1 MFGDLTRVGS
11 NLHTQEAYYN
21 LKRVNGNIGTI
32 QSRLSTGKRINSAE
46 DDTSGY
52 ALAKHMESRVRGLS
66 QALDN
71 VGTAKNV
78 LNIAEGGYQSQ
89 MSILQTVKEKLT
101 QAADGSYNEAQRG
114 AIGDQIEELLSEFDD
129 ISDSTTF
136 NGIALF
142 SGTETSFQVGEGND
156 NHDSLAVAFDISK
169 RDAVGEDVVTID
181 TRTLTDSD
189 SDDDGT
195 DSWAELSQSDAS
207 TGIGVVEEAIES
219 LSKTIQKVGDFNA
232 RLSSKEESLSL
243 AISNTEATRSRVE
256 DADFAKEQ
264 MDLMKLSILQQTTV
278 ASFAQSNSSSQMVLA
293 LFQ

>member
-11 NLHTQEAYYN
+11 NFHTQEAYYN
-21 LKRVNGNIGTI
+21 LKRVNGSIGAI

-52 ALAKHMESRVRGLS
+52 ALAKQVEGRVRGLS
-66 QALDN
+66 QALEN
-71 VGTAKNV
+71 VGTARNV
-78 LNIAEGGYQSQ
+78 LSIAEGGYQSQ

-101 QAADGSYNEAQRG
+101 QAADGSFSGDQRY
-114 AIGDQIEELLSEFDD
+114 AIGEQIGELLTEFNEINGD
-129 ISDSTTF
+129 TKF
-136 NGIALF
+136 NDVTLMVNDTNDGDRSL
-142 SGTETSFQVGEGND
+142 EFQVGAGESDQLTVTLSN
-156 NHDSLAVAFDISK
+156 SL
-169 RDAVGEDVVTID
+169 RDDVGESDTAVNLDDIVGGTAADWATLDQDEAQSGID
-181 TRTLTDSD
+181 T
-189 SDDDGT
+189 
-195 DSWAELSQSDAS
+195 LSSAIDALAKS
-207 TGIGVVEEAIES
+207 
-219 LSKTIQKVGDFNA
+219 IQNVGDSSA

-243 AISNTEATRSRVE
+243 AISNTEATRSRIE